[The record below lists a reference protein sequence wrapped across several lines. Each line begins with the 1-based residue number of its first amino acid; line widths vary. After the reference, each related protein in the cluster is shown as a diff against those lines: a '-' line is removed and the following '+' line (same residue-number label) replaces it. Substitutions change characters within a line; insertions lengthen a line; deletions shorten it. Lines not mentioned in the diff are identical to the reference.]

1 MIKISELR
9 DTENVVQV
17 SDAAYGPLVK
27 KAQLPG
33 SSTHTD
39 HKKIKKRIPF

>member
-1 MIKISELR
+1 M

-33 SSTHTD
+33 SSTLQ
-39 HKKIKKRIPF
+39 KLSILIIKR